1 LRGDDPVYRLI
12 FLFYE
17 ETPTSAQIEHAIS
30 ALPVARNVFF
40 ARLDDHSRRASMWT
54 RNPTGKLPIGR
65 LALEYP
71 TDDMPWEICER
82 LAVQLCAEAHWCLGT
97 SPIPIVLASGK
108 CFTGTLQ
115 LCCFQ
120 RAQGLS
126 DEVLENIWFDEHAQ
140 IAIDTQNTEG
150 YRQNRVLCS
159 SHDPLDGIVEEV
171 FPLEAANS
179 LTAFFA
185 DGHDEEKMMRHIHL
199 LTQSSERVLDLA
211 QSSVIHLTDKRL
223 R

>member
-1 LRGDDPVYRLI
+1 MRGNDQVYRLI

-17 ETPTSAQIEHAIS
+17 EMPASSEIEHAIS
-30 ALPVARNVFF
+30 LLPIASNVFF
-40 ARLDDHSRRASMWT
+40 ARLDDHSCQASMWT
-54 RNPTGKLPIGR
+54 RNPTGRLPTGR

-71 TDDMPWEICER
+71 TDDIPWETCER

-97 SPIPIVLASGK
+97 SPIPLALAPGK
-108 CFTGTLQ
+108 QFTGTLQ

-120 RAQGLS
+120 RAEGLS
-126 DEVLENIWFDEHAQ
+126 DEALEHIWFHEHTQ
-140 IAIDTQNTEG
+140 IAIATQNTEG

-185 DGHDEEKMMRHIHL
+185 DGHDEEKMMHHIHL